1 MIRRRVVLAVA
12 AMSLFAIATSGGL
25 AVAYT
30 VIGATFVPDHG
41 STGAKVVVYELPLA
55 VDCPTVDVWLAPG
68 DASPTITSA
77 GDARLIA
84 LAGDVRSEPIGVG
97 ANDTRPA
104 TTFAFRVPAIPAG
117 TYATYWQCRGGAAGD
132 GEFGPG
138 PMPFVVDHPLPG
150 TSSPEAAPPPVS
162 AALTVPIASGV
173 LAGLAWLL
181 RPRDRRRA
189 S

>member
-12 AMSLFAIATSGGL
+12 AMSLFALATSGGL

-68 DASPTITSA
+68 DASPTITSPS
-77 GDARLIA
+77 DARLIA

-150 TSSPEAAPPPVS
+150 TDSPEAAPPLVS
-162 AALTVPIASGV
+162 AALALPIASGV